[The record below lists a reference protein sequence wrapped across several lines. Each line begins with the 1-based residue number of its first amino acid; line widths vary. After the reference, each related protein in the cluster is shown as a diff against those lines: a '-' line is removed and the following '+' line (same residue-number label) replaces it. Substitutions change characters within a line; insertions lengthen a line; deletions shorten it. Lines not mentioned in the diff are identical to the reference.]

1 MAEVAVKRFAEQIGV
16 EDSRLLQQLEAA
28 GIPGKSL
35 EDVLSD
41 QEKEKL
47 LGYLK
52 GEANG
57 STGEPGQRVTLKR
70 RTTSQVRQTS
80 RTGGARTVH
89 VEVKKRR
96 TLVRRGDLQRQKD
109 EVDRA
114 AAENEAAATAKV
126 EAQARD
132 LAEAAENAA
141 AAEALRV
148 AAELQASS
156 AAKEATAGEVVP
168 DTAGGALPGA
178 PKEAPAAER
187 EVRQKKIKKR

>member
-57 STGEPGQRVTLKR
+57 STGEPRQRVTLKR

-114 AAENEAAATAKV
+114 AAEKEAAANAKV
-126 EAQARD
+126 A
-132 LAEAAENAA
+132 
-141 AAEALRV
+141 
-148 AAELQASS
+148 
-156 AAKEATAGEVVP
+156 
-168 DTAGGALPGA
+168 
-178 PKEAPAAER
+178 APASTAAR
-187 EVRQKKIKKR
+187 TTARTTPRTPPGLAGRLRGPACRSGCT

>member
-16 EDSRLLQQLEAA
+16 EESRLLQQLEAA

-114 AAENEAAATAKV
+114 AAEKEAAANAKV

-148 AAELQASS
+148 AAELAASV
-156 AAKEATAGEVVP
+156 AAEV
-168 DTAGGALPGA
+168 
-178 PKEAPAAER
+178 PAAR
-187 EVRQKKIKKR
+187 VAGAAWAG

>member
-28 GIPGKSL
+28 GMPGKSL
-35 EDVLSD
+35 DDMLSD

-47 LGYLK
+47 RGYLK

-57 STGEPGQRVTLKR
+57 STGEPRQRITLKR

-114 AAENEAAATAKV
+114 TAEKEAATNAKI

-132 LAEAAENAA
+132 LAGVEPPPPGRR
-141 AAEALRV
+141 ALCLPDLLRRNDCT
-148 AAELQASS
+148 L
-156 AAKEATAGEVVP
+156 AG
-168 DTAGGALPGA
+168 AGGDSR
-178 PKEAPAAER
+178 PACR
-187 EVRQKKIKKR
+187 